1 MKENK
6 ETDLEVKVSDTNFQK
21 PVDGILIKSSESLIY
36 SYVTE
41 FQIDV
46 SEIEGFSL

>member
-6 ETDLEVKVSDTNFQK
+6 GIDLEVKVSDKNFQK
-21 PVDGILIKSSESLIY
+21 PIDGVLIKSSESLIY

-46 SEIEGFSL
+46 FEIENLGL